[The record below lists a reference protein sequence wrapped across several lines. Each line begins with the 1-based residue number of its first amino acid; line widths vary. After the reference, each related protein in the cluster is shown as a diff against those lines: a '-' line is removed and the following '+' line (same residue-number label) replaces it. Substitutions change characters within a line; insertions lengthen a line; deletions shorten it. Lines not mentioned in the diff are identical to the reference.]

1 MRWGPCRKGC
11 PGWGGARKW
20 RVRWTGAVPG
30 MGSQGQEP
38 RLHPAA
44 PPGAGRGL
52 RGAGQSALCSPL
64 GAGLKLGAAGGGGVA
79 RAMWARA
86 VVGCVALCAC
96 ARAWLGGSV
105 CAREAAGAGGA
116 RYVAFLSAGTATGP
130 ALVESVWAAPGR
142 LRACWARRDPRLA
155 RAFLADCAQRPP
167 AAPGAALRGALS
179 ALWWRRAACTDP
191 VPPGPQRRRRR
202 GWTLPG
208 TLWCGAGNS
217 AGNWSE
223 LGMERREAAGAPGLA
238 PAHRRLRRA
247 LPRPRPV
254 LSGA

>member
-1 MRWGPCRKGC
+1 MAGALDRSGTRDAE
-11 PGWGGARKW
+11 PGLG
-20 RVRWTGAVPG
+20 T
-30 MGSQGQEP
+30 
-38 RLHPAA
+38 PAA
-44 PPGAGRGL
+44 SGRSAA
-52 RGAGQSALCSPL
+52 RRDVRDAGQSALCSPS
-64 GAGLKLGAAGGGGVA
+64 GAGLKPGAGGAVGWAVCG
-79 RAMWARA
+79 MWARPVLA
-86 VVGCVALCAC
+86 CVALCAC

-105 CAREAAGAGGA
+105 CAREAAGADGA
-116 RYVAFLSAGTATGP
+116 RYVAFLNAGTATGP

-155 RAFLADCAQRPP
+155 RAFRAACAQSPP
-167 AAPGAALRGALS
+167 VAPGAALRRALS
-179 ALWWRRAACTDP
+179 ALWRRRAACTDS
-191 VPPGPQRRRRR
+191 VTSGPQRRRRR

-223 LGMERREAAGAPGLA
+223 LGTERRGAAGAPGLPPRGRA
-238 PAHRRLRRA
+238 YRSLRRA